1 MIFKSIRWRLQI
13 WYGLLLLAVLAGFG
27 FTAYQ
32 LQRGK
37 QFRQTDEELQR
48 RIAEL
53 GNALRANAPPHERGL
68 PPFGPHRDRPGP
80 NAQVDD
86 GPPPFGPRGERPPD
100 AALRSPREFH
110 LPPRQSAL
118 FDETD
123 TNGFYYVIW
132 SREGTIISQST
143 NAPANIPMPPNAPT
157 PRHGPP
163 QFRGVF
169 REAYQIMPPGDILLV
184 GRFIGSDLD
193 ELRRAGLILTGAGGL
208 ILVMG
213 LAGGWWLASRAIHP
227 INDISAAALKI
238 AGGDLSKRINLADT
252 ENELG
257 RLGTVLNSTFDRL
270 GAALDEQKRF
280 TADAAH
286 ELRTPVSVVLTQTQT
301 ALTRERT
308 AAEYRDTVESCQRA
322 AQRMRRLIESLLELA
337 RLDAG
342 QEQMKRER
350 LKLDLAVFDCAKLVQ
365 PLADERQIKVVC
377 DVPQPLEC
385 IGDVERI
392 AQVITNLLTN
402 AVNYNKENGE
412 VRVTGESKNGSA
424 IVRITD
430 TGPGIAP
437 EDLPQI
443 FKRFYR
449 AEKSRT
455 AGRTGLG
462 LSISKAIVDAH
473 GGTLEVESEPGKGTT
488 FIIRLPQT

>member
-27 FTAYQ
+27 LTAYQ

-37 QFRQTDEELQR
+37 QFQRIDEELQR
-48 RIAEL
+48 RLAEL
-53 GNALRANAPPHERGL
+53 GNALRANAPPPRERGL
-68 PPFGPHRDRPGP
+68 PPRGPGRDRPGP
-80 NAQVDD
+80 DAQIDD
-86 GPPPFGPRGERPPD
+86 GPPFERRGEHPPGPELRP
-100 AALRSPREFH
+100 LREFH
-110 LPPRQSAL
+110 LPLRQAAL

-123 TNGFYYVIW
+123 TNGFYYVVW
-132 SREGTIISQST
+132 SRNGTIISQST
-143 NAPANIPMPPNAPT
+143 NAPANIPLPARTPAP
-157 PRHGPP
+157 RRGLP
-163 QFRGVF
+163 QSRGAF
-169 REAYQIMPPGDILLV
+169 RECYQVMPPGEILLA

-193 ELRRAGLILTGAGGL
+193 ELRRAALRLAAAGGL
-208 ILVMG
+208 ILVIG
-213 LAGGWWLASRAIHP
+213 LAGGWWLAARAIHP
-227 INDISAAALKI
+227 INDISAAAVKI
-238 AGGDLSKRINLADT
+238 AAGDLSQRINLADT

-301 ALTRERT
+301 ALNRERT
-308 AAEYRDTVESCQRA
+308 AAEYRDAVESCQRA

-350 LKLDLAVFDCAKLVQ
+350 LKLDLAVVDCTKLVQ
-365 PLADERQIKVVC
+365 PLADERRIKIIH
-377 DVPQPLEC
+377 DMPQPLEC
-385 IGDVERI
+385 MGDGERI
-392 AQVITNLLTN
+392 AQVLTNLLTN

-412 VRVTGESKNGSA
+412 VRITGESKNGSA
-424 IVRITD
+424 IVRVSD
-430 TGPGIAP
+430 TGSGIPA
-437 EDLPQI
+437 EDLPHI

-462 LSISKAIVDAH
+462 LSISKAIIDAH
-473 GGTLEVESEPGKGTT
+473 GGTLEAESEVDKGAT
-488 FIIRLPQT
+488 FTIRLPQA

>member
-13 WYGLLLLAVLAGFG
+13 WYGVLLLAVLAGFG

-37 QFRQTDEELQR
+37 QFQRTDEELQR
-48 RIAEL
+48 RLAEL
-53 GNALRANAPPHERGL
+53 GNALRANAPPRERGL
-68 PPFGPHRDRPGP
+68 PPRGPLRNGPGP
-80 NAQVDD
+80 DTQIDD
-86 GPPPFGPRGERPPD
+86 GPPPFGPRRERPPD
-100 AALRSPREFH
+100 AELRPPREFH
-110 LPPRQSAL
+110 LPPRQGAL

-132 SREGTIISQST
+132 SRDGTIISQST
-143 NAPANIPMPPNAPT
+143 NAPANIPMPGTAPA
-157 PRHGPP
+157 PRRGPP
-163 QFRGVF
+163 QFRGAF
-169 REAYQIMPPGDILLV
+169 RECYQIMPPGEILLV
-184 GRFIGSDLD
+184 GRFIGADLD
-193 ELRRAGLILTGAGGL
+193 ELRRAAVRLAGAGGL
-208 ILVMG
+208 ILIIG
-213 LAGGWWLASRAIHP
+213 LAGGWWLAARAIHP
-227 INDISAAALKI
+227 INDISAAAVKI
-238 AGGDLSKRINLADT
+238 AAGDLSRRINLADT

-270 GAALDEQKRF
+270 GAGLDEQKWF

-301 ALTRERT
+301 ALNRERT
-308 AAEYRDTVESCQRA
+308 AAEYRETVESCQRA

-350 LKLDLAVFDCAKLVQ
+350 LKLDVAVLDCAKLVQ
-365 PLADERQIKVVC
+365 PLAEERRIKIVC
-377 DVPQPLEC
+377 EVPKSLEC
-385 IGDVERI
+385 VGDGERI
-392 AQVITNLLTN
+392 TQVLTNLLTN

-424 IVRITD
+424 IVRVTD
-430 TGPGIAP
+430 TGSGIPA
-437 EDLPQI
+437 EDLPHI

-462 LSISKAIVDAH
+462 LSISKAIIDAH

-488 FIIRLPQT
+488 FAIRLPQA

>member
-1 MIFKSIRWRLQI
+1 M
-13 WYGLLLLAVLAGFG
+13 
-27 FTAYQ
+27 
-32 LQRGK
+32 
-37 QFRQTDEELQR
+37 
-48 RIAEL
+48 
-53 GNALRANAPPHERGL
+53 
-68 PPFGPHRDRPGP
+68 
-80 NAQVDD
+80 
-86 GPPPFGPRGERPPD
+86 
-100 AALRSPREFH
+100 
-110 LPPRQSAL
+110 
-118 FDETD
+118 
-123 TNGFYYVIW
+123 
-132 SREGTIISQST
+132 
-143 NAPANIPMPPNAPT
+143 PAKTPA

-163 QFRGVF
+163 EFRGAF
-169 REAYQIMPPGDILLV
+169 RECYQIMPPGEILLA

-193 ELRRAGLILTGAGGL
+193 ELRRGALRLAGAGGL
-208 ILVMG
+208 ILIVG
-213 LAGGWWLASRAIHP
+213 LAGGWWLAARVIHP
-227 INDISAAALKI
+227 INDISAAAVKI
-238 AGGDLSKRINLADT
+238 AAGDLSQRINLADT

-301 ALTRERT
+301 ALNRERT

-342 QEQMKRER
+342 QEEMKQEC
-350 LKLDLAVFDCAKLVQ
+350 LKLDLAVLDCAKLVQ
-365 PLADERQIKVVC
+365 PLADERRIAVVC

-385 IGDVERI
+385 LGDGDRI

-412 VRVTGESKNGSA
+412 VRITGEPKNGSA
-424 IVRITD
+424 IIRVSD

-437 EDLPQI
+437 EDLPHI
-443 FKRFYR
+443 FERFYR

-455 AGRTGLG
+455 TGRTGLG

-473 GGTLEVESEPGKGTT
+473 GGTLEVDSELGKGTT
-488 FIIRLPQT
+488 FTIRLPQA

>member
-37 QFRQTDEELQR
+37 QFQRTDEELQR
-48 RIAEL
+48 RLAEL
-53 GNALRANAPPHERGL
+53 GNALRVNAPPRERGL
-68 PPFGPHRDRPGP
+68 PPRGPGRARPGP
-80 NAQVDD
+80 DAQSDD
-86 GPPPFGPRGERPPD
+86 GPPFERRGERPPD
-100 AALRSPREFH
+100 PELRPLREFH

-132 SREGTIISQST
+132 ARDGAVISEST
-143 NAPANIPMPPNAPT
+143 NAPANIPIPARAPA
-157 PRHGPP
+157 PRHGLP
-163 QFRGVF
+163 QSRAAF
-169 REAYQIMPPGDILLV
+169 RECYQIMPPGEILLA

-193 ELRRAGLILTGAGGL
+193 ELRRGALRLAGAGGL
-208 ILVMG
+208 ILVIG
-213 LAGGWWLASRAIHP
+213 LAGGWWLAARAIHP
-227 INDISAAALKI
+227 INDISAAAVKI
-238 AGGDLSKRINLADT
+238 AAGDLSQRINLTDT

-270 GAALDEQKRF
+270 GAALEEQKRF

-301 ALTRERT
+301 ALNRERT
-308 AAEYRDTVESCQRA
+308 TAEYRDTVESCQRA

-342 QEQMKRER
+342 QEEMKRER
-350 LKLDLAVFDCAKLVQ
+350 LKLNLAVLDCAKLVQ
-365 PLADERQIKVVC
+365 PLADERRIKIVC

-385 IGDVERI
+385 VGDGERI

-412 VRVTGESKNGSA
+412 VRITGESKNGTA
-424 IVRITD
+424 IVKVRD

-437 EDLPQI
+437 EDLPHI

-462 LSISKAIVDAH
+462 LSISKAIIDAH
-473 GGTLEVESEPGKGTT
+473 GGTLEVESEVGKGTT
-488 FIIRLPQT
+488 FTIRLPQA